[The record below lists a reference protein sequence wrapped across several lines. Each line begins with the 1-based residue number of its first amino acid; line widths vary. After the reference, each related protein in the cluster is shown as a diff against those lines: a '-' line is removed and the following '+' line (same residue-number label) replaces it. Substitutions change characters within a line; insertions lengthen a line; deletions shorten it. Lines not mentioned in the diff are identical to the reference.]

1 MVGII
6 IINYKDYANRFLAD
20 CRDSL
25 RTQSFQEEKVRFYI
39 VDNASSKESRNS
51 LKDNFQEAVI
61 LPRSDGNY
69 AAANKL
75 GVETALGDGCN
86 YIVIANMDTVFD
98 KNWLRELILAV
109 DSDDRIGVVQSKM
122 LLYPKIE
129 EEKKHPKINSIGNVI
144 HFLGFG
150 FTSGYKEADR
160 EIGGLPEISGYASG
174 CSFIIKKEVLER
186 IGNYD
191 EEYYMYH
198 DDIEMSWRVK
208 LAGYKIVLAPKS
220 IMYHKYE
227 FSRSVRMLYYM
238 ERNRNLIMF
247 HYYRLPTLLLI
258 LPMMMVMEAGM
269 ILYSIPGKWFL
280 TKMKAIGYFLR
291 PVTWMKITRKRRKI
305 NALRRVTDREIIKN
319 FASRII
325 FQEIENPVLKY
336 IANPIMDL
344 YWQMVKYII
353 VW

>member
-122 LLYPKIE
+122 LLYPKI
-129 EEKKHPKINSIGNVI
+129 KKKKKN
-144 HFLGFG
+144 
-150 FTSGYKEADR
+150 T
-160 EIGGLPEISGYASG
+160 
-174 CSFIIKKEVLER
+174 IIKKEVLER